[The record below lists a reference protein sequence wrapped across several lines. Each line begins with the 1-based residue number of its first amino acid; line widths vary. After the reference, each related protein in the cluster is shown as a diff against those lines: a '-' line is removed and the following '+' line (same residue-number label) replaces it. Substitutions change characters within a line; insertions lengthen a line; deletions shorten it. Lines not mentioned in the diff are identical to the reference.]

1 MSVTVITLP
10 WMSVTDISGYNLPM
24 TRWEPDSRRKL
35 EQAAMTLYAERGF
48 DDTTVAQ
55 IAGRAGL
62 TERTFFRHFGDKREV
77 LFGGAG
83 ALQDLLVGAVVGA
96 PPEAPPIEAVAAGL
110 DAIGTMFAD
119 RKPFAKV
126 RQTIILSSAELQ
138 ERELIKLARLS
149 AAVADAMRLRGVGDP
164 AAGLTGEVAVA
175 VFKVAFER
183 WVGDG
188 ERRDLSVLMRDG
200 LDELKV
206 VAAGG

>member
-1 MSVTVITLP
+1 
-10 WMSVTDISGYNLPM
+10 MSVTDISGYNLPM

-126 RQTIILSSAELQ
+126 RQTIILSSARSESSSNWPDCPLPWPMPCGSAEWVIRLPASP
-138 ERELIKLARLS
+138 ER
-149 AAVADAMRLRGVGDP
+149 
-164 AAGLTGEVAVA
+164 
-175 VFKVAFER
+175 
-183 WVGDG
+183 
-188 ERRDLSVLMRDG
+188 
-200 LDELKV
+200 
-206 VAAGG
+206 

>member
-1 MSVTVITLP
+1 
-10 WMSVTDISGYNLPM
+10 
-24 TRWEPDSRRKL
+24 
-35 EQAAMTLYAERGF
+35 
-48 DDTTVAQ
+48 
-55 IAGRAGL
+55 
-62 TERTFFRHFGDKREV
+62 V

-183 WVGDG
+183 WVGDD